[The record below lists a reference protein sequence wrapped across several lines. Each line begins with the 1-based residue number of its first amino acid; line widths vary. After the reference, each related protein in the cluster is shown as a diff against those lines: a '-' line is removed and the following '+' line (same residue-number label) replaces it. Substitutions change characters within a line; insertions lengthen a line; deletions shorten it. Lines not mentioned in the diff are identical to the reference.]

1 MHPTDRVSGPAD
13 SVTTRRTAKGY
24 QEAVQ
29 LSQQKEKASLYTMPN
44 TIARLHP
51 EADSIL
57 AVREPATHQ

>member
-29 LSQQKEKASLYTMPN
+29 LSQQKEKASLHYAKYNSSFRPV
-44 TIARLHP
+44 
-51 EADSIL
+51 S
-57 AVREPATHQ
+57 